1 MKALPIV
8 PLWLAVYAYLHIHRK
23 RSLLWPKSRSKTDCM
38 TYIILHDISH
48 LKMWAWHLVWAW
60 QRHHDVLLLDVAPA
74 VEDRED
80 REEEEDVSPLE
91 QEVVGVERLQQARG
105 HDAED
110 EEVEGQPGD
119 QEHAVPVPQPVTS
132 QTGGK

>member
-1 MKALPIV
+1 
-8 PLWLAVYAYLHIHRK
+8 
-23 RSLLWPKSRSKTDCM
+23 
-38 TYIILHDISH
+38 
-48 LKMWAWHLVWAW
+48 MWAWHLVWAG

-80 REEEEDVSPLE
+80 GEEEEDVSPLE

-105 HDAED
+105 HDPED
-110 EEVEGQPGD
+110 QEVEGQPGD

-132 QTGGK
+132 QTGEKKNNYFLYEISLRLELE

>member
-1 MKALPIV
+1 
-8 PLWLAVYAYLHIHRK
+8 
-23 RSLLWPKSRSKTDCM
+23 
-38 TYIILHDISH
+38 
-48 LKMWAWHLVWAW
+48 MWAWHLVWAG

-80 REEEEDVSPLE
+80 GEEEEDVSPLE

-105 HDAED
+105 HDPED
-110 EEVEGQPGD
+110 QEVEGQPGD

-132 QTGGK
+132 QTGEKKNNYISMKSKSKAGAGVNIKNCQKQAQRKFFS

>member
-38 TYIILHDISH
+38 TYIILHYISH
-48 LKMWAWHLVWAW
+48 HTIWAWHLVWAG

-91 QEVVGVERLQQARG
+91 EEVVGVERLQQARG